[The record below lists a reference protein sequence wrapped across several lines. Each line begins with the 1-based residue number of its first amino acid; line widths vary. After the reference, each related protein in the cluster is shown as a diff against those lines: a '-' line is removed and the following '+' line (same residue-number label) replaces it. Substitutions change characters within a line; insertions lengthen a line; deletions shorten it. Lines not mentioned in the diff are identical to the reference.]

1 MKSEQK
7 ALTYTIVGSCPSRGY
22 LHVLVLT
29 ARQRNKELMQNKEIL
44 LTKTAGI
51 SRCLLLYSAAV
62 TPFPHVTL

>member
-7 ALTYTIVGSCPSRGY
+7 ALTYTIIGSRPPRGC

-29 ARQRNKELMQNKEIL
+29 ARQKNKELMQNKEIL

-51 SRCLLLYSAAV
+51 SLCLLVPSAAV